1 MFLKKT
7 ISNIKNLFDIRYCHK
22 CGTKMIYQD
31 NIIISMKG
39 RPSYYCPNCGSILV
53 RMQK

>member
-7 ISNIKNLFDIRYCHK
+7 ISNIKNLFGIRYCHK

-31 NIIISMKG
+31 NIIISMKD
-39 RPSYYCPNCGSILV
+39 RPS
-53 RMQK
+53 

>member
-7 ISNIKNLFDIRYCHK
+7 ISNIKNLFYKRYCYK
-22 CGTKMIYQD
+22 CGTRMIYQD
-31 NIIISMKG
+31 NNIVISKKD

-53 RMQK
+53 KM